1 MAIQVY
7 DMGLDFTKGEG
18 DKPESISD
26 FRKKQSETKLAN
38 AQADK
43 YRAEAK
49 AGESEAA
56 TLKLR
61 GGWLQEAQAL
71 KDEDGNEASE
81 LDQLLHVQR
90 RAGENGDSETY
101 GATGK
106 AILEHRVGT
115 KKTQEKELA
124 LAEANKERRSPYA
137 YRLSLDASDD
147 NFIAVEADL
156 RASGDI
162 EGADGLKEIFE
173 RAKLLPEDLR
183 RLKFSDMVSVTY
195 AKHKFEMGK
204 TKTITDNKTN
214 FEIPVNQVSETTL
227 KTKPGQDLTADV
239 AREGQDK
246 REKTAATAEGGRN
259 SRFEIGRE
267 DKLNATIKA
276 EQKEAYLN
284 VVKSKGKVEDM
295 NMFIDQLTQLSAAND
310 KKTFG
315 ANWEE
320 GMTGYVMSFWQG
332 SDADVKS
339 GLVRAIKANQ
349 GFNRLQKMRDESI
362 TGGALGQVAV
372 KELVFLQAAIA
383 DLKEDGMDGE
393 AMTAQIL
400 KIKDSY
406 DRLLVKYQKDVD
418 EQGLKPWFEVQQK
431 LIAGEGGGKS
441 GITLNNK
448 SSGQPRTQ
456 KTEEKTKEA
465 EVTKVNW

>member
-56 TLKLR
+56 ILKLR
-61 GGWLQEAQAL
+61 GGWLKEAQAL

-106 AILEHRVGT
+106 AILEHRAGL

-137 YRLSLDASDD
+137 YRLSRDASDE
-147 NFIAVEADL
+147 NIIAVEAEL

-162 EGADGLKEIFE
+162 EGADGLKAAFE
-173 RAKLLPEDLR
+173 RAKLLPEDQR
-183 RLKFSDMVSVTY
+183 RLKFSEMVSVKY

-204 TKTITDNKTN
+204 TKTITSGATS
-214 FEIPVNQVSETTL
+214 EEVPANQLGVTEQKLKPGEVLGAEVTREGHQKQERASIRNESGRNYRYETTRS
-227 KTKPGQDLTADV
+227 DAH
-239 AREGQDK
+239 
-246 REKTAATAEGGRN
+246 
-259 SRFEIGRE
+259 
-267 DKLNATIKA
+267 DKLIKD
-276 EQKEAYLN
+276 ENKQAYNNLRA
-284 VVKSKGKVEDM
+284 SEGKVEDM
-295 NMFIDQLTQLSAAND
+295 QLFLDQLTKLSAAND
-310 KKTFG
+310 KTTMG

-320 GMTGYVMSFWQG
+320 GMTGYVMSFWKG
-332 SDADVKS
+332 SDSDKKT
-339 GLVRAIKANQ
+339 GLVKAIKANQ
-349 GFNRLQKMRDESI
+349 GFNRLQKMRDESA

-372 KELVFLQAAIA
+372 KELEFLQAAIGHL
-383 DLKEDGMDGE
+383 DE
-393 AMTAQIL
+393 AGQDEQAMRDQIEV
-400 KIKDSY
+400 IKGSY
-406 DRLLVKYQKDVD
+406 DRLMVKYQADV
-418 EQGLKPWFEVQQK
+418 ETGGLRPWFEVQQE
-431 LIAGEGGGKS
+431 LIAKEAPPKS
-441 GITLNNK
+441 GVTLNNK
-448 SSGQPRTQ
+448 SSGKPRA
-456 KTEEKTKEA
+456 EKAKERKY
-465 EVTKVNW
+465 EKVSW